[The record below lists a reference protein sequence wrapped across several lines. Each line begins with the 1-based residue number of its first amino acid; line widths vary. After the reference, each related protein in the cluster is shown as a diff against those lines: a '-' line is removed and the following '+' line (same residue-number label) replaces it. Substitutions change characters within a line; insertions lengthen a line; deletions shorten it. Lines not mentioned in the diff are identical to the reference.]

1 MKRSLFILFLSALPH
16 IAFSQTLDSI
26 EQDFSLEKAWLG
38 AFKEGVDYISEDDA
52 YKYPVKELISACRA
66 SAITKIMKTTCKVG
80 RKATPEKLSRC
91 TKSVD
96 LVLLQESADKC
107 YRNAGFI
114 PN

>member
-38 AFKEGVDYISEDDA
+38 AYKEGVDYISEDDA

-66 SAITKIMKTTCKVG
+66 SAITKFTKAKCNIRRKTTL
-80 RKATPEKLSRC
+80 EKMNKCINSLDIAS
-91 TKSVD
+91 TNE
-96 LVLLQESADKC
+96 LADKC
-107 YRNAGFI
+107 YRNSGLI